1 MDDLVLRGMAKWPNV
16 PAVYGWLSLDR
27 RGQWLIKGERIPNP
41 LVTEFIGRNY
51 ARDERGCWYFQNGP
65 QRVFVSLEYAPF
77 VLRTVNAE
85 NDPLAL
91 RTHNGKAVTRVN
103 GVWVDEG
110 GVVLVDNEHGVG
122 TVHDRDLERL
132 VPCLV
137 DSGARPVDEAALDVL
152 MEALERGQPS
162 ALWLSFGSSKLK
174 IEPIVSGDVPKR
186 FRFVA
191 QPEPPAGEEV
201 CR

>member
-1 MDDLVLRGMAKWPNV
+1 MDEIVLRGMARWPNV
-16 PAVYGWLSLDR
+16 PAVYGWLGLDR

-51 ARDERGCWYFQNGP
+51 A
-65 QRVFVSLEYAPF
+65 PF
-77 VLRTVNAE
+77 VLRTVNRDG
-85 NDPLAL
+85 DPLEL
-91 RTHNGKAVTRVN
+91 RTHNGKQVSRVN

-110 GVVLVDNEHGVG
+110 GVVLVDNEHGLG

-137 DSGARPVDEAALDVL
+137 DAGARPVEEAALDGL
-152 MEALERGQPS
+152 MEALERGQPA
-162 ALWLSFGSSKLK
+162 ALWLSVGGSKPK
-174 IEPIVSGDVPKR
+174 IEPIASGDVAKR
-186 FRFVA
+186 FAFVA